1 MISHNHII
9 YNFSTKFY
17 RVEFNQIYGSI
28 FNVRTDSLSLIT
40 LDKVYLVLD
49 YLLDSNDLKNAI
61 TENLK
66 SLKVNDKSKERVI
79 NLLYGAF

>member
-17 RVEFNQIYGSI
+17 RVEFNQIYVNI
-28 FNVRTDSLSLIT
+28 FNVRIDTLSAIT

-49 YLLDSNDLKNAI
+49 YLLDSNDLRNAI

-66 SLKVNDKSKERVI
+66 TLKVNNKSKEMVI
-79 NLLYGAF
+79 KLLHGAL